1 MVRNAL
7 ADPYAETELWWEPI
21 QLDSSNVDGPV
32 LTEAQVQQWLR
43 DVRPHPTLL
52 AGRWASGALLTLGC
66 ARAQGFLPVTG
77 LWPEELIERAVA
89 EVHALHPPEE
99 VAKAGRGFSEQP
111 WLHAPPVGFN
121 EVTRPED
128 KAPEMA
134 LNHMTIEPRAL
145 AACSQLMDTPQEN
158 IRLSQSAAPLALC
171 PRCAAAG

>member
-1 MVRNAL
+1 MAPRR
-7 ADPYAETELWWEPI
+7 PTP
-21 QLDSSNVDGPV
+21 
-32 LTEAQVQQWLR
+32 
-43 DVRPHPTLL
+43 PHPLL

-89 EVHALHPPEE
+89 EAHALHPPEE

-111 WLHAPPVGFN
+111 WLQQGP
-121 EVTRPED
+121 D

-158 IRLSQSAAPLALC
+158 IRLSQSAAGPTLC
-171 PRCAAAG
+171 PPLPLPLTCSAP

>member
-21 QLDSSNVDGPV
+21 QLDSSNDGPV

>member
-1 MVRNAL
+1 M
-7 ADPYAETELWWEPI
+7 
-21 QLDSSNVDGPV
+21 
-32 LTEAQVQQWLR
+32 
-43 DVRPHPTLL
+43 
-52 AGRWASGALLTLGC
+52 
-66 ARAQGFLPVTG
+66 
-77 LWPEELIERAVA
+77 
-89 EVHALHPPEE
+89 
-99 VAKAGRGFSEQP
+99 
-111 WLHAPPVGFN
+111 GFN